1 MARNKKHKLGAVPV
15 KDRTLTNCVHESLVD
30 ENVLSFRAIQ
40 DKLVNIYAKK
50 NHDYGDS
57 FNQGCDELG
66 VGYAFSRIFDKT
78 KRFQTLA
85 KGIMNNNLSIEVQDE
100 TVEDTIM
107 DLANYCVM
115 YLAWRDKHNI
125 CIGEAEAKEHTIQTG
140 YVGKPV
146 SISNDNINTR
156 YNIGCDPAISSTG
169 ELESNTDNNNN
180 QESVEEY
187 SKIAEELRNK
197 TSKLILE
204 QTGYTCTDEV
214 IDVYGICLYKDENDY
229 VYMKTINDEFVNVT
243 FKHSLVKVVPNK

>member
-40 DKLVNIYAKK
+40 DKLVNIYAKN

-115 YLAWRDKHNI
+115 YLAWRDRHNI
-125 CIGEAEAKEHTIQTG
+125 CIGEAEAKEYAFKI
-140 YVGKPV
+140 P
-146 SISNDNINTR
+146 
-156 YNIGCDPAISSTG
+156 STG
-169 ELESNTDNNNN
+169 ELESNSNTCDVKKQVDEYYEINAELGNGIIKLVLEGTDF
-180 QESVEEY
+180 V
-187 SKIAEELRNK
+187 
-197 TSKLILE
+197 
-204 QTGYTCTDEV
+204 CTDEV
-214 IDVYGICLYKDENDY
+214 INIYSIHLYKDENDY
-229 VYMKTINDEFVNVT
+229 VYIKTINDEFVNVT
-243 FKHSLVKVVPNK
+243 FKCSLVKVVPNK

>member
-1 MARNKKHKLGAVPV
+1 MARNRKHKFGAVPV

-30 ENVLSFRAIQ
+30 ENVVSFRAIQ

-57 FNQGCDELG
+57 FNQGCNELG

-115 YLAWRDKHNI
+115 YLAWRDKHVS
-125 CIGEAEAKEHTIQTG
+125 IGEAEE
-140 YVGKPV
+140 
-146 SISNDNINTR
+146 
-156 YNIGCDPAISSTG
+156 
-169 ELESNTDNNNN
+169 
-180 QESVEEY
+180 
-187 SKIAEELRNK
+187 
-197 TSKLILE
+197 
-204 QTGYTCTDEV
+204 
-214 IDVYGICLYKDENDY
+214 
-229 VYMKTINDEFVNVT
+229 
-243 FKHSLVKVVPNK
+243 KHFL